1 MADAENGAV
10 RVEAGPLWLRLKR
23 PGKEEWVKRLAVARG
38 AHLEL
43 HDEEVVKESVDLSG
57 VCIEPAY
64 QSHIFISHRTH
75 NQQLVTLRARDA
87 GERNW
92 WISVLKAALKQ
103 AQGVDCDTESE
114 HAEQALAS
122 RALAAPARVN
132 RSQAA

>member
-1 MADAENGAV
+1 MADTENGAL

-38 AHLEL
+38 ARLEL
-43 HDEEVVKESVDLSG
+43 HDDEAVKESVDLSG
-57 VCIEPAY
+57 VCVEPAY

-92 WISVLKAALKQ
+92 WITVLKALLKQ
-103 AQGVDCDTESE
+103 SQGLDSSTE
-114 HAEQALAS
+114 HALAS
-122 RALAAPARVN
+122 RALAAPPHVN